1 MKYLVKIAVLFTVFV
16 GAILFF
22 GSNMDEVMF
31 RIEKD
36 ITISEASLPT
46 MATRADGAVANR
58 LYGYTSPMDEFSVR
72 ENIVSVEAD
81 KVVELLIDER
91 NTDVRKLHYEISD
104 VVTREEIASGT
115 ILALEKEG
123 DLKRARI
130 KLTAEMESGREYV
143 ATIILVDSESRRI
156 YYYFRIKYYE
166 NTCFAEKVSFI
177 TEFTENA
184 LSKNHNAVIP
194 YLESTYRD
202 EGSTYSY
209 INIKDSFYMV
219 CWGNLQPKLLTEP
232 VLQLSEVYSNIA
244 VGTVTYMVE
253 LETDTGVEQYYVTEK
268 YRIIVTDTAKHLLNY
283 ERTMEALFDVTLAS
297 VSQNQFKLGV
307 SNETELEFY
316 TNTDSSM
323 LAFVRNKEL
332 WHYNMAENRVSQV
345 FSLRNDNEAEQGRS
359 CEEYDIRILN
369 LYENGDISFMV
380 YGHMGRGT
388 YEGKTGIL
396 LYRYYR
402 GEERIEEQLYLPVA
416 ATYQKIHQEL
426 GNFSYMSEYD
436 VFYFMAYSTLY
447 SYNLITETLMVISDS
462 AREESV
468 VFSKDAAYVAWQ
480 EEGAENKAQLLF
492 LETGERKEVLA
503 PEGEFI
509 RVLGLIDENL
519 IYGYGRL
526 DDVMPGGDGALL
538 YPAYQ
543 VKIADKDGN
552 VKKTYEKQG
561 YYVVDA
567 NASGNSICL
576 NRVERGR
583 TGYEV
588 AEDDYIINSVDVQK
602 KPVVLEKRITELMFV
617 EYYIDLP
624 SAYKMEEAPK
634 AERVP
639 NTVISKDTT
648 VRIEALEEVREQ
660 YMVWSFGDIILLT
673 DDCAEAITLA
683 DRADVVG
690 TVMNET
696 GRVVWE
702 RGVKFSADLVAAI
715 TGVSCKE
722 TGLTSRQAVVQM
734 MADSV
739 DAELAGALFTEEQS
753 VKAFLEA
760 QTGRRVL
767 ELGGITLDE
776 ALYYVYKGVPVFAMA
791 DGVDAVL
798 ITQYSATTVVV
809 YNPKEGKKETLSLDE
824 AEEMFLEAGNVF
836 VSFLP

>member
-1 MKYLVKIAVLFTVFV
+1 MKYLVKIAVLFSVFL

-31 RIEKD
+31 QIEKD
-36 ITISEASLPT
+36 VTMSESSLPT
-46 MATRADGAVANR
+46 IATRADGAVVNR
-58 LYGYTSPMDEFSVR
+58 LYGYTSPLDEFSVR
-72 ENIVSVEAD
+72 ENIVSVEEE
-81 KVVELLIDER
+81 KVIELLIDEN
-91 NTDVRKLHYEISD
+91 NTDVRKVYYEISD

-123 DLKRARI
+123 ELKRARI

-143 ATIILVDSESRRI
+143 ATVILVDSDSRRI

-184 LSKNHNAVIP
+184 LAKNYNAVIP

-283 ERTMEALFDVTLAS
+283 ERTMEAVFDVSLAS

-307 SNETELEFY
+307 SNETDLEFF
-316 TNTDSSM
+316 TNSDSSM

-332 WHYNMAENRVSQV
+332 WHYNMAENQVSLV
-345 FSLRNDNEAEQGRS
+345 FTLRNDNEAEEGRS
-359 CEEYDIRILN
+359 CESYDVRILN

-380 YGHMGRGT
+380 YGYMGRGA

-402 GEERIEEQLYLPVA
+402 GEDRIEEQLYLPVS

-426 GNFSYMSEYD
+426 GSFSYMNEFD

-447 SYNLITETLMVISDS
+447 SYDLITETLTVLSDT
-462 AREESV
+462 AKEESV
-468 VFSKDAAYVAWQ
+468 VFCKEAAFVAWQ
-480 EEGAENKAQLLF
+480 EDADDTAQLLF
-492 LETGERKEVLA
+492 LETGERKEISA

-526 DDVMPGGDGALL
+526 SDVMPGGDGVLL

-543 VKIADKDGN
+543 VKITDKDGN

-561 YYVVDA
+561 FYVVDA
-567 NASGNSICL
+567 ETSGNSICFS
-576 NRVERGR
+576 RVKQG
-583 TGYEV
+583 TAGYEV
-588 AEDDYIINSVDVQK
+588 AEDDYIINSMEAQK
-602 KPVVLEKRITELMFV
+602 KTVTLETRITELMFV

-634 AERVP
+634 AEKVP

-648 VRIEALEEVREQ
+648 VRIEALSEVREQ

-673 DDCAEAITLA
+673 EDCAEAITLA
-683 DRADVVG
+683 DRSDVVG
-690 TVMNET
+690 TVMNEA

-702 RGVKFSADLVAAI
+702 RGVKFSADLVASIA
-715 TGVSCKE
+715 GVSCKE

-734 MADSV
+734 MA
-739 DAELAGALFTEEQS
+739 AGVGVQLSGAAFTEDRS
-753 VKAFLEA
+753 VKDFLEA
-760 QTGRRVL
+760 ETGMRVL
-767 ELGGITLDE
+767 EISGITLDE
-776 ALYYVYKGVPVFAMA
+776 ALYYVYKGVPVFAMV
-791 DGVDAVL
+791 DGRDAVL

-809 YNPKEGKKETLSLDE
+809 YNPKEGKKETLSLSE
-824 AEEMFLEAGNVF
+824 AEEMFLDAGNVF

>member
-1 MKYLVKIAVLFTVFV
+1 MKYLIKIAVLCSVFV

-31 RIEKD
+31 QIEKD
-36 ITISEASLPT
+36 VTMAPATLPT
-46 MATRADGAVANR
+46 IATRADGAVANR
-58 LYGYTSPMDEFSVR
+58 LYGYTSPLDEFTVR
-72 ENIVSVEAD
+72 ENLVLVEED
-81 KVVELLIDER
+81 KVLELLIDE
-91 NTDVRKLHYEISD
+91 NATDVRKVHYEVSD
-104 VVTREEIASGT
+104 VVTQEEIASGT
-115 ILALEKEG
+115 ILALEQEG
-123 DLKRARI
+123 EYKRARI
-130 KLTAEMESGREYV
+130 KLTAPMESGREYA
-143 ATIILVDSESRRI
+143 ATVILVDSESRRI

-166 NTCFAEKVSFI
+166 NTCFSEKVSFI
-177 TEFTENA
+177 MDFTENA
-184 LSKNHNAVIP
+184 LKKEYNAVIP

-202 EGSTYSY
+202 EGPTYSY

-219 CWGNLQPKLLTEP
+219 CWGNLEPKLLTEP
-232 VLQLSEVYSNIA
+232 VLQLSELYSNIA
-244 VGTVTYMVE
+244 VGTVSYMIE

-268 YRIIVTDTAKHLLNY
+268 YRVIVTDTAKHLLNY
-283 ERTMEALFDVTLAS
+283 ERTMEAQFDVSLAS

-307 SNETELEFY
+307 SNDTELEFF
-316 TNTDSSM
+316 TNSDSSM

-332 WHYNMAENRVSQV
+332 WHYNMAENQVSQV
-345 FSLRNDNEAEQGRS
+345 FSLRNDDEVREGRS

-380 YGHMGRGT
+380 YGYMGRGA

-402 GEERIEEQLYLPVA
+402 GEDRIEEQLYLPVS
-416 ATYQKIHQEL
+416 ATYQKINREL
-426 GNFSYMSEYD
+426 GSFSYMSELD

-447 SYNLITETLMVISDS
+447 SYNLITETLTELSED

-468 VFSKDAAYVAWQ
+468 VFSKDAAFVAWQ
-480 EEGAENKAQLLF
+480 ESDDNKAQLLF
-492 LETGERKEVLA
+492 LETGVQKEVTA

-519 IYGYGRL
+519 IYGYGRYS
-526 DDVMPGGDGALL
+526 DIMPGGDGALL

-543 VKIADKDGN
+543 VKITDKDGN
-552 VKKTYEKQG
+552 VKKVYEKQG
-561 YYVVDA
+561 FYVVDA
-567 NASGNSICL
+567 AASGNSICL
-576 NRVERGR
+576 NRVEKRAA
-583 TGYEV
+583 GYET
-588 AEDDYIINSVDVQK
+588 AEDDYIINSVETKK
-602 KPVVLEKRITELMFV
+602 KPVVLEKRITKLMLV

-624 SAYKMEEAPK
+624 SAYEMEEAPK
-634 AERVP
+634 AEKVP

-648 VRIEALEEVREQ
+648 VRIEALSEVKEQ
-660 YMVWSFGDIILLT
+660 YMVWSFGDMILLT
-673 DDCAEAITLA
+673 EDCSEAIALA

-690 TVMNET
+690 TVMNEA

-715 TGVSCKE
+715 TGVSCRE

-739 DAELAGALFTEEQS
+739 GVELSGTSFTEDKS
-753 VKAFLEA
+753 VKEFLE
-760 QTGRRVL
+760 QETGRRVL
-767 ELGGITLDE
+767 ELAGITLDE
-776 ALYYVYKGVPVFAMA
+776 ALYYVYKGVPVYAMKN
-791 DGVDAVL
+791 GRDAVL

-809 YNPKEGKKETLSLDE
+809 YNPKEGKKETLSLKD
-824 AEEMFLEAGNVF
+824 AEEMFWEAGNIF